1 MGSTGLFAVFT
12 GLMITGMPIALVI
25 LGAAILFVMYEP
37 GLMPLGVVQALVNS
51 TQPFPLITIPLF
63 LLAGELMNASGI
75 SRRLMDFATSLTG
88 HMPGGLAQVNVVVST
103 LKGGM
108 SGSANAD
115 AAMDAKMLVPEMTR
129 RGYDP
134 AFSSAITATSAF
146 TAAMLPP
153 SISLLMFGFVTDT
166 SIGALFLAGI
176 VPSILLTLAFMLATH
191 IIAKRRNYGGD
202 TKWLGWGTVGRTFI
216 ASLPALLL
224 PLVIAFGIRLGMFTP
239 SEAGAVAV
247 LYALFF
253 CAVTREASW
262 SEVYGAMWTTAATT
276 GAIMLVLAATGA
288 LSFVLTFERIPQAVA
303 EQLVAITSE
312 PHLLLMLIC
321 VLVFVV
327 GIFIEGLPMILIL
340 APMFLP
346 AVTAAGIDPVHYG
359 VVFVLVSLLGGI
371 TPPVGTLMATTCA
384 ITKVPM
390 GPFFRECLPFLVAII
405 VTGLIIIFIPQT
417 ATWLAY
423 L

>member
-1 MGSTGLFAVFT
+1 MGSTGLFTVFT

-25 LGAAILFVMYEP
+25 LGAAILFVMTEP
-37 GLMPLGVVQALVNS
+37 GLMPLGVVQALVNA

-63 LLAGELMNASGI
+63 LLAGELMNISGI
-75 SRRLMDFATSLTG
+75 SRRLIDFASALTG

-129 RGYDP
+129 RGYDI
-134 AFSSAITATSAF
+134 AFSSAVTATSAF

-176 VPSILLTLAFMLATH
+176 VPSILLTFAFMAATH
-191 IIAKRRNYGGD
+191 IIAKRRGCGGD
-202 TKWLGWGTVGRTFI
+202 MRWQGWGVVGRTFI
-216 ASLPALLL
+216 GSLPALLL
-224 PLVIAFGIRLGMFTP
+224 PLVITFGIRFGVFTP
-239 SEAGAVAV
+239 SEAGAAAV
-247 LYALFF
+247 VYALAF

-262 SEVYGAMWTTAATT
+262 AEIYSAMWTTAATT
-276 GAIMLVLAATGA
+276 GAIMLVLASTGA
-288 LSFVLTFERIPQAVA
+288 LGFVLTFERIPQAVA
-303 EQLVAITSE
+303 EQLISITSE

-321 VLVFVV
+321 LLVFVV

-346 AVTAAGIDPVHYG
+346 AVTQAGIDPVHYG

-384 ITKVPM
+384 ITKVAM
-390 GPFFRECLPFLVAII
+390 GPFFRECLPFLIAII
-405 VTGLIIIFIPQT
+405 LTGLLIIFVPQT

>member
-1 MGSTGLFAVFT
+1 MSMSGLLLVFSGFLLT
-12 GLMITGMPIALVI
+12 TMPVALVI
-25 LGAAILFVMYEP
+25 LAAAIVFVLLEP
-37 GLMPLGVVQALVNS
+37 AILPLGLVQSLVNA

-63 LLAGELMNASGI
+63 LLAGEIMNVSGI
-75 SRRLMDFATSLTG
+75 TRRMMDFASALTG

-176 VPSILLTLAFMLATH
+176 IPSLILTVAFMVATH
-191 IIAKRRNYGGD
+191 IVAKRRGYGGD
-202 TKWLGWGTVGRTFI
+202 LPRATWGVVWRTFI
-216 ASLPALLL
+216 GSLPALLL
-224 PLVIAFGIRLGMFTP
+224 PLAITFGIRFGIFTP
-239 SEAGAVAV
+239 SEAGGAAV
-247 LYALFF
+247 LYALLF
-253 CAVTREASW
+253 CLVTREAHW
-262 SEVYGAMWTTAATT
+262 RDIYDAIWTTAITS
-276 GAIMLVLAATGA
+276 GAIMLVLASTGA
-288 LSFVLTFERIPQAVA
+288 LSFILTFERIPQAVA
-303 EQLVAITSE
+303 ESMIALTTE
-312 PHLLLMLIC
+312 PHLLLLLISA
-321 VLVFVV
+321 LVFVV

-346 AVTAAGIDPVHYG
+346 AMKAAGIDPIHYG

-371 TPPVGTLMATTCA
+371 TPPVGTVMATTCA

-390 GPFFRECLPFLVAII
+390 WPFFRECMPFLAAILA
-405 VTGLIIIFIPQT
+405 TLLILIFAPWT
-417 ATWLAY
+417 STWLAGF
-423 L
+423 